1 MKNRLFVL
9 FFLFLAACAPHREMV
24 YLQDKTSVGK
34 QLEVNPVD
42 YRIQPGDILH
52 IRVTTLDKESRD
64 LFNAEDARL
73 TTGGTGSNANFYIY
87 GYSVNP
93 EGEVQ
98 IPIVGSVPLAGKTLE
113 EARLAV
119 QEKVNLYQVGA
130 TVNVKLVNF
139 SVTVLGEV
147 KSPGTFYVYDNKFTI
162 LDAIGMAGDLTEYG
176 NRKVNLVR
184 KGEDGLDFHTV
195 DLTSRTMVSSE
206 YYYLQPGDLVYVEPQ
221 KVKRLGFSQFPF
233 ALIFSTISTTLLLI
247 SFFNQ

>member
-1 MKNRLFVL
+1 MKNRIFVL
-9 FFLFLAACAPHREMV
+9 FFLLLAACAPHREMV
-24 YLQDKTSVGK
+24 YLQDKTGVGD
-34 QLEVNPVD
+34 QVQVNPAD
-42 YRIQPGDILH
+42 YLIKPGDILH
-52 IRVTTLDKESRD
+52 IRVMTLDKESRD
-64 LFNAEDARL
+64 LFNAEDTRM

-98 IPIVGSVPLAGKTLE
+98 IPIVGTVNLAGMTLE
-113 EARLAV
+113 GARTAI

-147 KSPGTFYVYDNKFTI
+147 KSPGTYYVYDNKFTI
-162 LDAIGMAGDLTEYG
+162 LDALGMAGDLTDYG

-184 KGEDGLDFHTV
+184 KSENGLDFHTV
-195 DLTSRTMVSSE
+195 DITSRAMVSSE
-206 YYYLQPGDLVYVEPQ
+206 FYYLQPGDLVYVEPQ

-247 SFFNQ
+247 NFFSN